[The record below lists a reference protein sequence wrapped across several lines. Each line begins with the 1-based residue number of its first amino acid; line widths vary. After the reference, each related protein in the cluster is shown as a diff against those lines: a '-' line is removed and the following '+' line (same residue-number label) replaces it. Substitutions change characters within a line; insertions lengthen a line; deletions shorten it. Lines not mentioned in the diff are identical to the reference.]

1 MTKTFNQALIIA
13 LIAGIAAA
21 LMSGLVVPSSAPLLM
36 LSLLAP
42 APLMIAGFGG
52 HPLVAALGGLIA
64 AFMAQQFNSTI
75 AALMVCVMIAGPAYG
90 ITALSLS
97 RFGMLSQRPQ
107 RDGKEM
113 GGIGVLLVI
122 FLALAA
128 VIAAMAT
135 EPDFEVLA
143 QRLRRAFEAS
153 VKIMVG
159 MDTALPAPRAEAMSR
174 LYDLFARIFLPISAL
189 VTLTTLT
196 ISATLALQV
205 SDRAGLLSY
214 PRPDFRRF
222 AVPGGGLILIGLA
235 LITATRPGYLGALGD
250 GVLIGMLF
258 LYMLQGLAVV
268 HTRTIGVSGRGV
280 LLFLAW
286 GSLIVFGFPA
296 LLFML
301 VGLADHLLDFRRAR
315 L

>member
-1 MTKTFNQALIIA
+1 MTSSLAPSLLIA
-13 LIAGIAAA
+13 LIAGTAAA

-42 APLMIAGFGG
+42 APLMIAGFGW

-64 AFMAQQFNSTI
+64 AFVAQQFNSTL
-75 AALMVCVMIAGPAYG
+75 AAIMISVLIAGPAYG
-90 ITALSLS
+90 VTALSLK

-113 GGIGVLLVI
+113 GGIGVLLVM
-122 FLALAA
+122 FLALSA
-128 VIAAMAT
+128 VLAAMAM
-135 EPDFEVLA
+135 EPDFEALSL
-143 QRLRRAFEAS
+143 RLRKALEAS
-153 VKIMVG
+153 IEIMTG
-159 MDTALPAPRAEAMSR
+159 MDTTLPAPRTEAMSR
-174 LYDLFARIFLPISAL
+174 LYDFFARIFLPISTL

-196 ISATLALQV
+196 ISATLGVQV
-205 SDRAGLLSY
+205 AERAGLLRY

-250 GVLIGMLF
+250 GVLAGMLF
-258 LYMLQGLAVV
+258 LYLLQGLAVI
-268 HTRTIGVSGRGV
+268 HTRTLGVPGRGV

-286 GSLIVFGFPA
+286 GALIFFGFPA
-296 LLFML
+296 FLFML
-301 VGLADHLLDFRRAR
+301 VGFADHLLDFRRGR